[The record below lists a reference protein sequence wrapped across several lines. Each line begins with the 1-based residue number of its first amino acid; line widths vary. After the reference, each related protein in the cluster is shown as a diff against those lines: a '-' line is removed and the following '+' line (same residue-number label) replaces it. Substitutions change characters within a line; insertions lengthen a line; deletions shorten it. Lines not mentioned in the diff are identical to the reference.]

1 MKLIHKKLYSR
12 YEPFNL
18 KKKTIKLQNC
28 MLNQQ
33 LKQIQDKLK
42 KLKLKKII
50 SKEDEIE
57 IKRIEDWFDQF
68 DEEL

>member
-1 MKLIHKKLYSR
+1 MK
-12 YEPFNL
+12 YEPINF

>member
-1 MKLIHKKLYSR
+1 
-12 YEPFNL
+12 
-18 KKKTIKLQNC
+18 